1 MEAKPINDF
10 AKFLN
15 DLSEKWSRKWFE
27 KRIFEADPNPRKPK
41 FFITAAFPYPNSPMH
56 IGHCRTYTITDI
68 YARFK
73 RMQGYNVLFPMG
85 FHYTGTPILAM
96 AEAVAKG
103 DKELIDLFLNVYYI
117 PKKDIETLKT
127 PLGMAKYFHKDFKE
141 SMIKIGYSIDWRREF
156 TSITPQFSQFI
167 KWQFT
172 KLREKGYLTQGTHP
186 VGWCPVH
193 QNPVGQHDTK
203 GDVEPEI
210 GEHTLIL
217 FEGPNGEKFPCA
229 TLRPE
234 TVFGVTN
241 VWVNPGATYV
251 YAEVDSSL
259 WVLSEQAAYKLTFQ
273 NRRVK
278 VLKKV
283 KGTELIGLKVKN
295 PATNTYV
302 PVLPGYFV
310 DPNNASGVVMS
321 VPAHAPYD
329 YVALKELIENRKDI
343 LEKHG
348 ISIDELKP
356 ISIISV
362 PGYSE
367 CPARDV
373 VEKLKIKSQ
382 KDPELEKATKE
393 VYSIEYHKGVMKKN
407 TGKYSGKPV
416 KEAKDEVKRDLIAEG
431 KADIMYEILNKPVY
445 CRCGTEV
452 VVKILENQW
461 FIDYSREDW
470 KELARKALRR
480 MRIIPKEARKDFE
493 YTIEWLKEKAC
504 ARQRGL
510 GTELPWSPGWIIESL
525 SDSTIYMAFYTIA
538 KHINKYGIRAE
549 QLTNEVF
556 DYIFLGLGNVKEI
569 SAKTKIPENILKEM
583 REEFL
588 YWYPVDSRHSA
599 KELIPNH
606 LTFYI
611 FNHVAIF
618 PEKHWPKQIV
628 ANGFVL
634 YEGKKMSKSLRN
646 IIPLRIASK
655 VYGPDTVRLTLAVS
669 AETPQDADFSAKLAL
684 SVLERLRRMYEL
696 ALKVAI
702 LKEESLGESH
712 IDRWFLSVI
721 QNRIAQV
728 TNALEELRVREAA
741 TTVLYAMEQDLKW
754 YLENVEKPSAKI
766 LKYFFDIWAR
776 LLSPFA
782 PFIAEEIWNILG
794 NKGFVSI
801 ASWPKV
807 ESKYIN
813 RETELKEEYFRKLIA
828 DIKEILKVT
837 KVKKPKKIVIYT
849 AAAWKRKIGE
859 IVAAN
864 MDGSDVE
871 VFRKTI
877 KQVMS
882 MDEIKRYRKEVVD
895 AVKNIIKIFR
905 EVPEQLRE
913 EIAKIDE
920 YSVLEEFKKRIMKA
934 TNSSEVIIMKEK
946 KATYDPL
953 RKAKYA
959 LPLKPAIYI
968 ED

>member
-27 KRIFEADPNPRKPK
+27 KRIFEADPDPRKPK

-73 RMQGYNVLFPMG
+73 RMLGFNVLFPMG

-172 KLREKGYLTQGTHP
+172 KLKEKGYLTQGTHP

-210 GEHTLIL
+210 GEYTLIL

-241 VWVNPGATYV
+241 VWVNPEATYV
-251 YAEVDSSL
+251 YAEVDGSL

-295 PATNTYV
+295 PAINTYM

-348 ISIDELKP
+348 ISIDKLKP
-356 ISIISV
+356 ISIISA

-367 CPARDV
+367 YPARDV
-373 VEKLKIKSQ
+373 VEKLKIRSQ
-382 KDPELEKATKE
+382 KDLKLEEATKE
-393 VYSIEYHKGVMKKN
+393 IYSIEYHKGVMKKN

-416 KEAKDEVKRDLIAEG
+416 KEAKDEVKKDLIAEG

-470 KELARKALRR
+470 KKLARKALRR

-538 KHINKYGIRAE
+538 KYINKYGVRAE

-646 IIPLRIASK
+646 IIPLRVASK

-696 ALKVAI
+696 ACKVAT

-754 YLENVEKPSAKI
+754 YLENVDKPSVKI

-807 ESKYIN
+807 ESEYID
-813 RETELKEEYFRKLIA
+813 REAELKEEYFRKLIV

-859 IVAAN
+859 IVDAN

-882 MDEIKRYRKEVVD
+882 MGEMKRYRKEVVD

-934 TNSSEVIIMKEK
+934 TNSSEVVIMKEE

>member
-27 KRIFEADPNPRKPK
+27 KRIFEADPDPKKPK

-329 YVALKELIENRKDI
+329 YVALKELIENSKDI

-807 ESKYIN
+807 ESKYID

-849 AAAWKRKIGE
+849 AAAW
-859 IVAAN
+859 
-864 MDGSDVE
+864 
-871 VFRKTI
+871 
-877 KQVMS
+877 
-882 MDEIKRYRKEVVD
+882 
-895 AVKNIIKIFR
+895 
-905 EVPEQLRE
+905 
-913 EIAKIDE
+913 
-920 YSVLEEFKKRIMKA
+920 
-934 TNSSEVIIMKEK
+934 
-946 KATYDPL
+946 
-953 RKAKYA
+953 
-959 LPLKPAIYI
+959 
-968 ED
+968 

>member
-15 DLSEKWSRKWFE
+15 DLSEKWSKKWFE

-210 GEHTLIL
+210 GEYTLIL

-241 VWVNPGATYV
+241 VWVNPEATYV
-251 YAEVDSSL
+251 YAEVDGSL

-283 KGTELIGLKVKN
+283 KGAELIGLKVKN

-302 PVLPGYFV
+302 PILPGYFV

-329 YVALKELIENRKDI
+329 YVALKELIENRKNI

-348 ISIDELKP
+348 ISIDKLKP

-367 CPARDV
+367 YPARDV
-373 VEKLKIKSQ
+373 VEKLKIRSQ
-382 KDPELEKATKE
+382 KDPKLEEATKE

-416 KEAKDEVKRDLIAEG
+416 KEAKDEVKKDLIAEG

-470 KELARKALRR
+470 KELARKALRK

-538 KHINKYGIRAE
+538 KHINKYGVRAE

-569 SAKTKIPENILKEM
+569 SVKTKIPENILKEM

-646 IIPLRIASK
+646 IIPLRVASK

-696 ALKVAI
+696 ARKVAT
-702 LKEESLGESH
+702 LKEESLRESH

-721 QNRIAQV
+721 QNRITQV
-728 TNALEELRVREAA
+728 TDALEELRVREAA
-741 TTVLYAMEQDLKW
+741 TTVLYTMEQDLKW
-754 YLENVEKPSAKI
+754 YLENVDKPSAKI

-807 ESKYIN
+807 KSEYIN

-934 TNSSEVIIMKEK
+934 TNSSEVIIMKEE

>member
-1 MEAKPINDF
+1 MEAEPVNDF

-15 DLSEKWSRKWFE
+15 EIANKWSKEWI
-27 KRIFEADPNPRKPK
+27 KNNVFEADPDPNKPK
-41 FFITAAFPYPNSPMH
+41 FFITAAFPYPNSTMH

-73 RMQGYNVLFPMG
+73 RMQGFNVLFPMG

-96 AEAVAKG
+96 SEAIVKG
-103 DKELIDLFLNVYYI
+103 DRELIDLFINVYHI
-117 PKKDIETLKT
+117 PKQDIETLKT
-127 PLGMAKYFHKDFKE
+127 PLSMAKYFHKDFKE

-172 KLREKGYLTQGTHP
+172 KLKEKGYLTRGTHP

-210 GEHTLIL
+210 GEYTLIL
-217 FEGPNGEKFPCA
+217 FEGPNGEKYPCA

-241 VWVNPGATYV
+241 IWINPEAVYVHAKVDEDEWVI
-251 YAEVDSSL
+251 
-259 WVLSEQAAYKLTFQ
+259 SEQAAFKLTFQ
-273 NRRVK
+273 NRKVK
-278 VLKKV
+278 ILKKF
-283 KGTELIGLKVKN
+283 KGEKILGLRVKN
-295 PATNTYV
+295 PITNKEV
-302 PVLPGYFV
+302 PILPGYFV
-310 DPNNASGVVMS
+310 DPGNASGVVMS

-329 YVALKELIENRKDI
+329 YVALTELLLSRELLKKFNIQSE
-343 LEKHG
+343 
-348 ISIDELKP
+348 ELKP

-367 CPARDV
+367 YPARDV
-373 VEKLKIKSQ
+373 IEKMNIKSQ
-382 KDPELEKATKE
+382 RDPKLEDATKE
-393 VYSIEYHKGVMKKN
+393 IYSVEYHKGVMKEK
-407 TGKYSGKPV
+407 TGKYAGKPV
-416 KEAKDEVKRDLIAEG
+416 KIAREEVKNYLLLNR
-431 KADIMYEILNKPVY
+431 KADTMYEIFNKPVY

-452 VVKILENQW
+452 VVKVLENQW

-470 KELARKALRR
+470 KKLARKALSK
-480 MRIIPKEARKDFE
+480 MRIIPKEVRKDFE
-493 YTIEWLKEKAC
+493 YAIEWLKEKAC

-525 SDSTIYMAFYTIA
+525 SDSTIYMAYYTIA
-538 KHINKYGIRAE
+538 KHVNKYNIKPE
-549 QLTNEVF
+549 QLIYEVF
-556 DYIFLGLGNVKEI
+556 DYVFLGIGDVREVSKKSKISEEI
-569 SAKTKIPENILKEM
+569 LREM

-588 YWYPVDSRHSA
+588 YWYPVDSRHSG
-599 KELIPNH
+599 KDLIPNH

-655 VYGPDTVRLTLAVS
+655 VYGPDIVRLTLAVS

-684 SVLERLRRMYEL
+684 SILEKLKRMYDL
-696 ALKVAI
+696 ACKVAM
-702 LKEESLGESH
+702 LGKDETKEEH
-712 IDRWFLSVI
+712 IDKWFLSII
-721 QNRIAQV
+721 QNRIIKV
-728 TNALEELRVREAA
+728 TNALEELKIREAA
-741 TTVLYAMEQDLKW
+741 NTVLYTMEQDLKW
-754 YLENVEKPSAKI
+754 YMENCEKPSGKI
-766 LKYFFDIWAR
+766 LKYFFNTWTK

-794 NKGFVSI
+794 NKGFIST

-807 ESKYIN
+807 ESKYID
-813 RETELKEEYFRKLIA
+813 REAELKEEYFKKLIA

-837 KVKKPKKIVIYT
+837 KVKKPKKIIIYT
-849 AAAWKRKIGE
+849 AASWKKKIGE
-859 IVAAN
+859 IIAAN
-864 MDGSDVE
+864 MDGSDIE
-871 VFRKTI
+871 VFRKSI

-882 MDEIKRYRKEVVD
+882 IREIRKHGKE
-895 AVKNIIKIFR
+895 AVNAMKNIIEVFR
-905 EVPEQLRE
+905 EVPKQLRE
-913 EIAKIDE
+913 KIAKIDE
-920 YSVLEEFKKRIMKA
+920 YKVLEEFKKRIMKT
-934 TNSSEVIIMKEK
+934 TNSLEVIVVNEEE
-946 KATYDPL
+946 ATYDPL
-953 RKAKYA
+953 KKAKHA

-968 ED
+968 ES

>member
-27 KRIFEADPNPRKPK
+27 KRIFEADPDPKKPK

-172 KLREKGYLTQGTHP
+172 KLKEKGYLTQGTHP

-210 GEHTLIL
+210 GEYTLIL

-241 VWVNPGATYV
+241 VWVNPEATYV
-251 YAEVDSSL
+251 YAEINGSL

-283 KGTELIGLKVKN
+283 KGAELIGLKVKN

-329 YVALKELIENRKDI
+329 YVALKELVENRKDI
-343 LEKHG
+343 LKKHG

-367 CPARDV
+367 YPARDV

-382 KDPELEKATKE
+382 KDPKLEEATKE

-416 KEAKDEVKRDLIAEG
+416 KEAKDEVKKDLIAEG

-461 FIDYSREDW
+461 FIDYSRKDW
-470 KELARKALRR
+470 KELARKALRK

-510 GTELPWSPGWIIESL
+510 GTELPWSSGWIIESL

-538 KHINKYGIRAE
+538 KHINKYSIRAK

-696 ALKVAI
+696 ALKVAT

-807 ESKYIN
+807 ESEYID

-895 AVKNIIKIFR
+895 ALKNIIKIFR

-934 TNSSEVIIMKEK
+934 TNSSKVIIMKEE

>member
-27 KRIFEADPNPRKPK
+27 KRIFEADPDPRKPK

-73 RMQGYNVLFPMG
+73 RMLGFNVLFPMG

-172 KLREKGYLTQGTHP
+172 KLKEKGYLTQGTHP

-210 GEHTLIL
+210 GEYTLIL

-241 VWVNPGATYV
+241 VWVNPEATYV
-251 YAEVDSSL
+251 YAEVDGSL

-295 PATNTYV
+295 PAINTYM

-348 ISIDELKP
+348 ISIDKLKP
-356 ISIISV
+356 ISIISA

-367 CPARDV
+367 YPARDV
-373 VEKLKIKSQ
+373 VEKLKIRSQ
-382 KDPELEKATKE
+382 KDLKLEEATKE
-393 VYSIEYHKGVMKKN
+393 IYSIEYHKGVMKKN

-416 KEAKDEVKRDLIAEG
+416 KEAKDEVKKDLIAEG

-470 KELARKALRR
+470 KKLARKALRR

-538 KHINKYGIRAE
+538 KYINKYGVRAE

-646 IIPLRIASK
+646 IIPLRVASK

-696 ALKVAI
+696 ACKVAT

-754 YLENVEKPSAKI
+754 YLENVDKPSVKI

-782 PFIAEEIWNILG
+782 PFIAEEIWNIIG

-807 ESKYIN
+807 ESEYID
-813 RETELKEEYFRKLIA
+813 REAELKEEYFRKLIV

-859 IVAAN
+859 IVDAN

-882 MDEIKRYRKEVVD
+882 MGEMKRYRKEVVD

-934 TNSSEVIIMKEK
+934 TNSSEVVIMKEE

>member
-1 MEAKPINDF
+1 MEAEPINDF

-15 DLSEKWSRKWFE
+15 EISDKWSKEWI
-27 KRIFEADPNPRKPK
+27 KNNVFEADPDPNKPK

-73 RMQGYNVLFPMG
+73 RMQGFNVLFPMG

-103 DKELIDLFLNVYYI
+103 DKELIDLFINVYYI
-117 PKKDIETLKT
+117 PKQDIEILKT
-127 PLGMAKYFHKDFKE
+127 PLSMAKYFHKDFKE

-172 KLREKGYLTQGTHP
+172 KLKEKGYLTQGTHP
-186 VGWCPVH
+186 VGWCPAH

-210 GEHTLIL
+210 GEYTLIL
-217 FEGPNGEKFPCA
+217 FEGPNGEKYPCA

-241 VWVNPGATYV
+241 IWINPEAVYVHAKVNGDIWVI
-251 YAEVDSSL
+251 
-259 WVLSEQAAYKLTFQ
+259 SEQAAFKLVFQ
-273 NRRVK
+273 NREVK
-278 VLKKV
+278 VLKKFRGE
-283 KGTELIGLKVKN
+283 KILGLRVKN
-295 PATNTYV
+295 PATNKEV
-302 PVLPGYFV
+302 PILPGHFV
-310 DPNNASGVVMS
+310 DPGNASGVVMS

-329 YVALKELIENRKDI
+329 YAALIELLPNREL
-343 LEKHG
+343 LEKLD
-348 ISIDELKP
+348 IQPEKLKP

-367 CPARDV
+367 YPAKDV
-373 VEKLKIKSQ
+373 VEKMNIKSQ
-382 KDPELEKATKE
+382 RDPKLEDATKE
-393 VYSIEYHKGVMKKN
+393 IYSVEYHKGVMKEN
-407 TGKYSGKPV
+407 TGKYAGKPV
-416 KEAKDEVKRDLIAEG
+416 KIAKEEVKNDLLLNG
-431 KADIMYEILNKPVY
+431 KADTMYEILNKPVY

-470 KELARKALRR
+470 KELARKALSK

-525 SDSTIYMAFYTIA
+525 SDSTIYMAYYTIA
-538 KHINKYGIRAE
+538 KHVNKYNIKSE

-556 DYIFLGLGNVKEI
+556 DYVFLGIGDVKEV
-569 SAKTKIPENILKEM
+569 SKKSKIPKEILKEM
-583 REEFL
+583 RKEFL

-684 SVLERLRRMYEL
+684 SILERLRKMYDL
-696 ALKVAI
+696 TYKVAR
-702 LKEESLGESH
+702 LEKDEAKETH
-712 IDRWFLSVI
+712 IDKWFLSVI
-721 QNRIAQV
+721 QNRIIKV
-728 TNALEELRVREAA
+728 TNALEELKIREAA
-741 TTVLYAMEQDLKW
+741 NTVLYTMEQDLKW
-754 YLENVEKPSAKI
+754 YMENCEKPSGKT
-766 LKYFFDIWAR
+766 LKYFFNTWTK
-776 LLSPFA
+776 LLAPFA

-794 NKGFVSI
+794 NKGFIST

-807 ESKYIN
+807 ESKYVD
-813 RETELKEEYFRKLIA
+813 REAELKEEYFKKLIA

-837 KVKKPKKIVIYT
+837 KVKKPKKIIIYT
-849 AAAWKRKIGE
+849 AASWKKKVGE
-859 IVAAN
+859 IVATN

-871 VFRKTI
+871 VFRRSI

-882 MDEIKRYRKEVVD
+882 MREIRKRGKEAVD
-895 AVKNIIKIFR
+895 VVKNIIEVFR

-920 YSVLEEFKKRIMKA
+920 YKVLEEFKKRIMKT
-934 TNSSEVIIMKEK
+934 TNSSEVVIMSEE

-959 LPLKPAIYI
+959 LPLKPAIYV
-968 ED
+968 ES

>member
-1 MEAKPINDF
+1 
-10 AKFLN
+10 
-15 DLSEKWSRKWFE
+15 
-27 KRIFEADPNPRKPK
+27 
-41 FFITAAFPYPNSPMH
+41 
-56 IGHCRTYTITDI
+56 
-68 YARFK
+68 
-73 RMQGYNVLFPMG
+73 
-85 FHYTGTPILAM
+85 
-96 AEAVAKG
+96 
-103 DKELIDLFLNVYYI
+103 DLFLNVYYI

-210 GEHTLIL
+210 GEYTLIL

-241 VWVNPGATYV
+241 VWVNPEATYV
-251 YAEVDSSL
+251 YAEVDGSL

-283 KGTELIGLKVKN
+283 KGAELIGLKVKN

-302 PVLPGYFV
+302 PILPGYFV

-329 YVALKELIENRKDI
+329 YVALKELIENRKNI

-348 ISIDELKP
+348 ISIDKLKP

-367 CPARDV
+367 YPARDV
-373 VEKLKIKSQ
+373 VEKLKIRSQ
-382 KDPELEKATKE
+382 KDPKLEEATKE

-416 KEAKDEVKRDLIAEG
+416 KEAKDEVKKDLIAEG

-470 KELARKALRR
+470 KELARKALRK

-538 KHINKYGIRAE
+538 KHINKYSIRAE

-669 AETPQDADFSAKLAL
+669 AETPQDADFSAKIAL

-696 ALKVAI
+696 ALKVAT
-702 LKEESLGESH
+702 LKEESLGKSH

-741 TTVLYAMEQDLKW
+741 TIVLYAMEQDLKW
-754 YLENVEKPSAKI
+754 YLENVEKPSVKI
-766 LKYFFDIWAR
+766 LKYFFNTWAR

-794 NKGFVSI
+794 NRGFVSI
-801 ASWPKV
+801 ASWPKA
-807 ESKYIN
+807 ESKYID

-849 AAAWKRKIGE
+849 TAAWKRKIGE
-859 IVAAN
+859 IVDAN

-882 MDEIKRYRKEVVD
+882 MGEMKRYRKEVVD
-895 AVKNIIKIFR
+895 A
-905 EVPEQLRE
+905 
-913 EIAKIDE
+913 
-920 YSVLEEFKKRIMKA
+920 
-934 TNSSEVIIMKEK
+934 
-946 KATYDPL
+946 
-953 RKAKYA
+953 
-959 LPLKPAIYI
+959 
-968 ED
+968 

>member
-259 WVLSEQAAYKLTFQ
+259 WVLSKQAAYKLTFQ

>member
-27 KRIFEADPNPRKPK
+27 KRIFEADPDPRKPK

-210 GEHTLIL
+210 GEYTLIL

-241 VWVNPGATYV
+241 VWVNPEATYV
-251 YAEVDSSL
+251 YAEVDGSL

-283 KGTELIGLKVKN
+283 KGAELIGLKVKN

-302 PVLPGYFV
+302 PILPGYFV

-329 YVALKELIENRKDI
+329 YVALKELIENRKNI

-348 ISIDELKP
+348 ISIDKLKP

-367 CPARDV
+367 YPARDV
-373 VEKLKIKSQ
+373 VEKLKIRSQ
-382 KDPELEKATKE
+382 KDPKLEEATKE

-416 KEAKDEVKRDLIAEG
+416 KEAKDEVKKDLIAEG

-470 KELARKALRR
+470 KELARKALRK

-538 KHINKYGIRAE
+538 KHINKYGVRAE

-569 SAKTKIPENILKEM
+569 SVKTKIPENILKEM

-646 IIPLRIASK
+646 IIPLRVASK

-696 ALKVAI
+696 ARKVAT
-702 LKEESLGESH
+702 LKEESLRESH

-721 QNRIAQV
+721 QNRITQV
-728 TNALEELRVREAA
+728 TDALEELRVREAA
-741 TTVLYAMEQDLKW
+741 TTVLYTMEQDLKW
-754 YLENVEKPSAKI
+754 YLENVDKPSAKI

-807 ESKYIN
+807 KSEYIN

-934 TNSSEVIIMKEK
+934 TNSSEVIIMKEE

>member
-210 GEHTLIL
+210 GEYTLIL
-217 FEGPNGEKFPCA
+217 FEGSNGEKFPCA

-241 VWVNPGATYV
+241 VWVNPEATYV
-251 YAEVDSSL
+251 YAEVDGSL

-283 KGTELIGLKVKN
+283 KGAELIGLKVKN

-302 PVLPGYFV
+302 PILPGYFV

-329 YVALKELIENRKDI
+329 YVALKELIENRKGI

-348 ISIDELKP
+348 ISIDKLKP

-367 CPARDV
+367 YPARDV
-373 VEKLKIKSQ
+373 IEKLKIRSQ
-382 KDPELEKATKE
+382 KDLKLEEATKE

-416 KEAKDEVKRDLIAEG
+416 KEAKDEVKKDLIAEG

-470 KELARKALRR
+470 KELARKALRK

-569 SAKTKIPENILKEM
+569 SVKTKIPESILKEM

-646 IIPLRIASK
+646 IIPLRVASK

-696 ALKVAI
+696 ARKVAT
-702 LKEESLGESH
+702 LKEESLRESH

-721 QNRIAQV
+721 QNRITQV
-728 TNALEELRVREAA
+728 TDALEELRVREAA
-741 TTVLYAMEQDLKW
+741 TTVLYTMEQDLKW
-754 YLENVEKPSAKI
+754 YLENVDKPSAKI

-807 ESKYIN
+807 KSEYID
-813 RETELKEEYFRKLIA
+813 RETELKEEYFRKLVA

-849 AAAWKRKIGE
+849 AAVWKRKIGE

-882 MDEIKRYRKEVVD
+882 MDEIRRYRKEAVD

-905 EVPEQLRE
+905 EVPEQLRK

-920 YSVLEEFKKRIMKA
+920 YRVLEEFKERIMKA
-934 TNSSEVIIMKEK
+934 TNSSEVVIMKEE

>member
-27 KRIFEADPNPRKPK
+27 KRIFEADPDPKKPK

-172 KLREKGYLTQGTHP
+172 KLKEKGYLTQGTHP

-210 GEHTLIL
+210 GEYTLIL

-241 VWVNPGATYV
+241 VWVNPEATYV
-251 YAEVDSSL
+251 YAEINGSL

-283 KGTELIGLKVKN
+283 KGAELIGLKVKN

-329 YVALKELIENRKDI
+329 YVALKELVENRKDI
-343 LEKHG
+343 LKKHG

-367 CPARDV
+367 YPARDV

-382 KDPELEKATKE
+382 KDPKLEEATKE

-416 KEAKDEVKRDLIAEG
+416 KEAKDEVKKDLIAEG

-461 FIDYSREDW
+461 FIDYSRKDW
-470 KELARKALRR
+470 KELARKALRK

-510 GTELPWSPGWIIESL
+510 GTELPWSSGWIIESL

-538 KHINKYGIRAE
+538 KHINKYSIRAK

-696 ALKVAI
+696 ALKVAT

-721 QNRIAQV
+721 QNRITQV

-754 YLENVEKPSAKI
+754 YLENVDKPSAKI

-807 ESKYIN
+807 ESEYID

-895 AVKNIIKIFR
+895 ALKNIIKIFR

-934 TNSSEVIIMKEK
+934 TNSSKVIIMKEE